1 MSGPPTALPSLHFLL
16 QPTCMLLTMDT
27 HVQYFSK
34 LYVILLD
41 SVQSCVTRL
50 CTYTA
55 VHSFKWWIVPIQ
67 KLPIFLEMSL
77 LLILC
82 SINSLMLETVVLL
95 FYKRTS
101 HYPLKLSMQVW
112 RSLAVWKSV
121 VDVLVFIRRGVRVK
135 LFLLVLFAF
144 CSVSHVVWQ
153 QLRQR
158 WFLIKAKEKS
168 FWITRTDKLC
178 MLKPETFY

>member
-1 MSGPPTALPSLHFLL
+1 MMNCP
-16 QPTCMLLTMDT
+16 
-27 HVQYFSK
+27 
-34 LYVILLD
+34 
-41 SVQSCVTRL
+41 
-50 CTYTA
+50 YTK
-55 VHSFKWWIVPIQ
+55 V
-67 KLPIFLEMSL
+67 LPIFLEMSL

-95 FYKRTS
+95 FYKRTF

-121 VDVLVFIRRGVRVK
+121 VDVLVFISRGVRVK

-178 MLKPETFY
+178 MLKPETFYQERKLGKFVLCCLLITFTWQISKGGNSSTLSAPFHSLNKPQTD